1 MANDICLKLANWK
14 LQQNRV
20 PHLALLELELVELL
34 LDVEEVDPVVRRGE
48 LRVQRADRLE
58 RCFEEVKMI
67 RNSLLTNESVSISL

>member
-1 MANDICLKLANWK
+1 MHLKAQLQVWK
-14 LQQNRV
+14 LKQNRV

-58 RCFEEVKMI
+58 RCYEEVKMI
-67 RNSLLTNESVSISL
+67 WNSLLTKESVSISL

>member
-1 MANDICLKLANWK
+1 MK
-14 LQQNRV
+14 
-20 PHLALLELELVELL
+20 LL

>member
-1 MANDICLKLANWK
+1 MHLKAQLQVWK
-14 LQQNRV
+14 LKQNRV

-67 RNSLLTNESVSISL
+67 WNNLLTKESVSISL

>member
-1 MANDICLKLANWK
+1 MANNICLKFPNWK
-14 LQQNRV
+14 LNQNRV

-58 RCFEEVKMI
+58 RCYEEVKMI
-67 RNSLLTNESVSISL
+67 WNSLLTNESVSISL

>member
-1 MANDICLKLANWK
+1 MANNICFKFPNWK
-14 LQQNRV
+14 LKQNRV

-58 RCFEEVKMI
+58 RCFEEVKMTW
-67 RNSLLTNESVSISL
+67 NNLLTNESVSISL

>member
-1 MANDICLKLANWK
+1 MANNICLKLTNRK
-14 LQQNRV
+14 LKQNSI

-67 RNSLLTNESVSISL
+67 WNSLLTKESVSISL

>member
-1 MANDICLKLANWK
+1 MHLKAQLQVWK
-14 LQQNRV
+14 LKQNRV

-58 RCFEEVKMI
+58 RCYEEVEKI
-67 RNSLLTNESVSISL
+67 RNSLLTKESVSISL

>member
-1 MANDICLKLANWK
+1 MASDIRLKLPNWK
-14 LQQNRV
+14 LKHNRV

-48 LRVQRADRLE
+48 LRVQRADRLK

-67 RNSLLTNESVSISL
+67 WNSLLTKESVSISL

>member
-1 MANDICLKLANWK
+1 MHLKAQLQVWK
-14 LQQNRV
+14 LKQNRV

-67 RNSLLTNESVSISL
+67 WNSLLTKESVSISL

>member
-1 MANDICLKLANWK
+1 MANNICFKFPNWK
-14 LQQNRV
+14 LKQNRV
-20 PHLALLELELVELL
+20 HHLALLELELVELL

-67 RNSLLTNESVSISL
+67 WNSLLTKESVSISL

>member
-1 MANDICLKLANWK
+1 M
-14 LQQNRV
+14 
-20 PHLALLELELVELL
+20 ELL

-67 RNSLLTNESVSISL
+67 WNSLLTKESVSISL